1 MTDTPDLTALAKEI
15 HAENVAAGWW
25 DTPDKAG
32 LIVTKMMLV
41 ITELSEAVEGDRK
54 NLKDDHLPQHPMAH
68 VELADAMIR
77 LLDVAGSGNMIWP
90 AKSMTNNTDLLDMMC
105 DMSFPEMVYAAVGCV
120 SGQSLPGSQRIS
132 MTVACV
138 RLIAEICDFDI
149 WQIVEEKR
157 EYNRN
162 RLDHKRSE
170 RAKTHGK
177 KY

>member
-1 MTDTPDLTALAKEI
+1 MTDKPDLTALAAEI

-25 DTPDKAG
+25 DTPGNKAD
-32 LIVTKMMLV
+32 LITTKMMLV

-54 NLKDDHLPQHPMAH
+54 NLKDDHLPQHPMSH

-77 LLDVAGSGNMIWP
+77 LLDIAGFGRMAWVVP
-90 AKSMTNNTDLLDMMC
+90 MHNNADLLNLLC
-105 DMSFPEMVYAAVGCV
+105 DMPFPQMIYAAVGCI
-120 SGQSLPGSQRIS
+120 SGPEYSGTQRIS
-132 MTVACV
+132 MGISYV
-138 RLIAEICDFDI
+138 RLIAEICDCDI
-149 WQIVEEKR
+149 WKIIEEKR

-170 RAKTHGK
+170 RVKTHGK